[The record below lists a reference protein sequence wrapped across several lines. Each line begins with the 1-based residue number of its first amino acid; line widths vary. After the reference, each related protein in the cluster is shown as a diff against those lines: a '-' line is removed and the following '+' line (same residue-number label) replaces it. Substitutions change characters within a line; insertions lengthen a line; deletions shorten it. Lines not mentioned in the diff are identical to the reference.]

1 MTKVGI
7 LEGSLR
13 AASFSRKVGRAAAGL
28 APNGLDI
35 KPLPS
40 TEGMPHYNQDVMDA
54 GVPDGVTAMIEAVR
68 DVDALLIVTPEY
80 NWGIPG
86 ALKNAIDWMSRF
98 QPHPLEG
105 KPVAIWSVA
114 PGLLGGA
121 RLHEGLRH
129 VLHSQGMLIMAKPEV
144 QIAKVPGKLDAET
157 GDIKDEETAKFLSA
171 HLQAFAAFCERVKV

>member
-1 MTKVGI
+1 MTKIGI

-13 AASFSRKVGRAAAGL
+13 KASFSRAIGRNASGL
-28 APNGLDI
+28 APDGVNI
-35 KPLPS
+35 EHLPS
-40 TEGMPHYNQDVMDA
+40 TGDLPLYNQDVMDA
-54 GVPDGVTAMIEAVR
+54 GVPDGVAALKSAVEAC
-68 DVDALLIVTPEY
+68 DALLIVTPEY

-86 ALKNAIDWMSRF
+86 ALKNAIDWLSRF
-98 QPHPLEG
+98 NPNPLEG

-144 QIAKVPGKLDAET
+144 QVAQVKAKIDQDTGQITDET
-157 GDIKDEETAKFLSA
+157 TANFLKSHLET
-171 HLQAFAAFCERVKV
+171 FAGFCKRVKG

>member
-13 AASFSRKVGRAAAGL
+13 LASFSRKVGMAATGL
-28 APNGLDI
+28 APNGMEMMN
-35 KPLPS
+35 LPS
-40 TEGMPHYNQDVMDA
+40 TEAMPHYNQDVMDA
-54 GVPDGVTAMIEAVR
+54 GVPKGVEAMKQAVQ

-86 ALKNAIDWMSRF
+86 NLKNAIDWMSRF
-98 QPHPLEG
+98 RPNPLES

-129 VLHSQGMLIMAKPEV
+129 VLHSQGMQIMAKPEV
-144 QIAKVPGKLDAET
+144 QIAKVPGKLDPET
-157 GDIKDEETAKFLSA
+157 GNIKDEDTANFLSA
-171 HLQAFAAFCERVKV
+171 HLQAFAAFCERVKA